1 MNNLFLE
8 IVKNPALDNEQ
19 KYIQPL
25 HSIYR
30 QPARQGHFSTKDGI
44 IFIREIFEN
53 NVKYVD
59 LCIVTYSPINIIFVA
74 FHANTIVGH
83 LNM

>member
-8 IVKNPALDNEQ
+8 IVANPALGDDQ

-30 QPARQGHFSTKDGI
+30 QPVRKGHFSTKDGI

-53 NVKYVD
+53 DVKYVD
-59 LCIVTYSPINIIFVA
+59 LCIVTYSLINIIFVA
-74 FHANTIVGH
+74 FHANPIVGH